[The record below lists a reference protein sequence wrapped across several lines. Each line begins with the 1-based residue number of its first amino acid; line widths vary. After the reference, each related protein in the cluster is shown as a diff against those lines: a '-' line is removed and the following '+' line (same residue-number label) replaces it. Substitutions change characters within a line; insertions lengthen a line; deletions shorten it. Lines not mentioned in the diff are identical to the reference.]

1 MTSKQLKK
9 FLSDNNL
16 ISADLCRILF
26 DSSTMTDRVIVS
38 RWINGTIKV
47 PRWIPKRL
55 EALILNE
62 KNSELVIYQ
71 SKKR

>member
-9 FLSDNNL
+9 FLSDHNL
-16 ISADLCRILF
+16 INADLCRILF

-38 RWINGTIKV
+38 RWLNGVIKV
-47 PRWIPKRL
+47 PRWLPKRL